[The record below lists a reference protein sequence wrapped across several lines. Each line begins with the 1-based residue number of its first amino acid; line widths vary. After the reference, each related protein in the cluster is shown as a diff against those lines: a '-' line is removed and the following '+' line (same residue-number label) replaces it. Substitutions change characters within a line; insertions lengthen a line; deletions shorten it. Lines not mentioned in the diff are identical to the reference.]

1 MNKIKDLELSRWF
14 WIIQMNPLS
23 SQGSFKVEEGSRGM
37 HLIGKMQESSMIPL
51 LALKWRGPQP
61 RNTRR
66 VWTLEKVRKQ
76 SLLQSL
82 PEGTSPVNT
91 LVWTFFFFNLW
102 PHVQYMEVPRLRPG
116 VKSELQPT
124 LHPQQHQ
131 IQAAPMAYTTAH
143 GIIRSSTH

>member
-23 SQGSFKVEEGSRGM
+23 SQGSLKAEEGSRGM

-76 SLLQSL
+76 SLPLSLQK
-82 PEGTSPVNT
+82 EHSPANA
-91 LVWTFFFFNLW
+91 LISA
-102 PHVQYMEVPRLRPG
+102 Q
-116 VKSELQPT
+116 
-124 LHPQQHQ
+124 
-131 IQAAPMAYTTAH
+131 
-143 GIIRSSTH
+143 

>member
-91 LVWTFFFFNLW
+91 LVWTFFFFFLIYGPMCSIW
-102 PHVQYMEVPRLRPG
+102 KFPG
-116 VKSELQPT
+116 
-124 LHPQQHQ
+124 
-131 IQAAPMAYTTAH
+131 
-143 GIIRSSTH
+143 